1 MKTVVLI
8 AAALTIAFAAL
19 AATNTDVRTGVWT
32 AEVKQ
37 SGIVQMNLFAGRD
50 TETRARFGPNM
61 MGFQIAPAKLT
72 GFSSADGDT
81 KFTLRAPAGTID
93 FTGHFSDG
101 EAAGHFRFTPSD
113 EFLRDMANLGYT
125 EFRKDSLL
133 LYATQELSPATIR
146 ELRTMGYN
154 PSQRELDDIAV
165 FRITPEVV
173 REFGRMG
180 YPNLSFREL
189 VNMRVGNVDA
199 AYIGA
204 LRELGYANVSAH
216 EISESAI
223 LGVTPEYIREM
234 NGVGLRP
241 LSLRELRDLKVGNIT
256 VKKIDAYKRLGYDKL
271 SPHQLSEMGIM
282 GVTPEF
288 IEQMNA
294 LGVRDVRKMIELKST
309 GAADILLKK
318 QKQ

>member
-1 MKTVVLI
+1 
-8 AAALTIAFAAL
+8 
-19 AATNTDVRTGVWT
+19 
-32 AEVKQ
+32 
-37 SGIVQMNLFAGRD
+37 
-50 TETRARFGPNM
+50 M

-93 FTGHFSDG
+93 FKGHFSDG
-101 EAAGHFRFTPSD
+101 EAAGHFRFTPSQ
-113 EFLRDMANLGYT
+113 EFLRDMASLGFT

-133 LYATQELSPATIR
+133 LYATQDLSPATIR
-146 ELRTMGYN
+146 ELRAMGYS

-173 REFGRMG
+173 RDFGRLG

-199 AYIGA
+199 AYINA
-204 LRELGYANVSAH
+204 LRDLGYSNVSAH

-223 LGVTPEYIREM
+223 LGVTPDYIREM
-234 NGVGLRP
+234 QSVGLRP

-256 VKKIDAYKRLGYDKL
+256 VKKIEAYKRIGYDKL

-294 LGVRDVRKMIELKST
+294 IGVQDVRKMIELKAT

-318 QKQ
+318 QKP